1 MKKVKMKR
9 CNPKELYLCNDMK
22 NMFLEMRSVQ
32 HGYESRVLSLY
43 EFDTS
48 EWSHVIEKERSGF
61 RSMSS
66 ICHFPANFPPLV
78 IVSSQFS
85 ES

>member
-1 MKKVKMKR
+1 MKR
-9 CNPKELYLCNDMK
+9 FNSKELYLCNDMK

-48 EWSHVIEKERSGF
+48 ERSHVIEKERSGF
-61 RSMSS
+61 QSMSS
-66 ICHFPANFPPLV
+66 TSHFPSTCDCWQPVF
-78 IVSSQFS
+78 
-85 ES
+85 

>member
-1 MKKVKMKR
+1 
-9 CNPKELYLCNDMK
+9 MK

-48 EWSHVIEKERSGF
+48 ERSHVIEKERSGF
-61 RSMSS
+61 QSMSS
-66 ICHFPANFPPLV
+66 TRHFPANFPLLV
-78 IVSSQFS
+78 IVGSKFS